1 MRKIMLTGASGYI
14 GGLLLDRLLAL
25 GFEVQALVRNPARF
39 RKTHPSL
46 CVFAGD
52 VRNPLAVREAMRGC
66 ELAYYLVH
74 GLEEA
79 SSFEYQEALSAQVFT
94 EAANQA
100 GLSRIIYLGGLGEG
114 SGLSPHLRSRQLT
127 GKILSLGKTPVTEFR
142 ASIVLGRGSA
152 SFEMLRLLAGRLPFF
167 VEPRNLMALCQPI
180 HVDDLLAYLV
190 RASEIP
196 ASLPPLI
203 EVGGAD
209 QLPYAELLL
218 RVARHSGIR
227 RRVIP
232 VPEID
237 LRLLAEVFE
246 LVCPEYARL
255 GRRLMESLSH
265 STLVNHPGVALAA
278 FPAIRPVGLDRAL
291 DCIGPIQ
298 SEVLALIGPEHTKKV
313 LRMFRDRFPQFR
325 FLPLG

>member
-1 MRKIMLTGASGYI
+1 MKKIMLTGASGYI

-25 GFEVQALVRNPARF
+25 GFEVQALIRNPSRF
-39 RKTHPSL
+39 ERVHPRL
-46 CVFAGD
+46 TVFAGD

-66 ELAYYLVH
+66 DLAYYLVH

-79 SSFEYQEALSAQVFT
+79 NSFEYQEALSAQVFT
-94 EAANQA
+94 EAANRSN
-100 GLSRIIYLGGLGEG
+100 LSRIIYLGGLGEG
-114 SGLSPHLRSRQLT
+114 SELSPHLRSRQLT
-127 GKILSLGKTPVTEFR
+127 GKILSLGKTPLSEFR

-152 SFEMLRLLAGRLPFF
+152 SFEMLRLLASRLPFF
-167 VEPRNLMALCQPI
+167 VEPRNLNTLCQPI

-196 ASLPPLI
+196 ETLPPLI

-218 RVARHSGIR
+218 RVARHSGIQR
-227 RRVIP
+227 KVIP

-237 LRLLAEVFE
+237 LRLLAEAFE

-265 STLVNHPGVALAA
+265 ATVVNHPDAALSA
-278 FPAIRPVGLDRAL
+278 FPAIRPVGLDQAL
-291 DCIGPIQ
+291 DSIGPIQ
-298 SEVLALIGPEHTKKV
+298 SELLALIRPEHTKKV
-313 LRMFRDRFPQFR
+313 LRMFRDRFPHLR